1 MFTGGLDGAM
11 SITGVFSSRF
21 GGVPDTLE
29 APIR

>member
-1 MFTGGLDGAM
+1 MFTSGLDGAM
-11 SITGVFSSRF
+11 PVTGVLSSRF